1 MKYAKLIFKNIL
13 RNKRRTLLTISSL
26 VVSLFLI
33 ISLATILTEFDRGA
47 EEASPLRLVSRH
59 AVSLGFVIPMAHLQK
74 MKAVPGVKEAM
85 PFSWFGGI
93 WKDERNFFANF
104 AVDARK
110 MRDVIPEIKMSDA
123 DWQAF
128 INDRQGAIVGAKLVK
143 LYGFTPGQRITLK
156 SPIYNESVEFIIRG
170 VYTGSDEKTL
180 YFQYD
185 YLNELL
191 PAWAKDNVSTF
202 SIVTNTA
209 EDVPRVSQA
218 IDSIFAN
225 TDAPTKT
232 ESEREFAL
240 SFQTMIGGV
249 KTFLYAI
256 MAAITFSLLLVM
268 GNTMAMTV
276 RERTKEVGT
285 LKAIGFQRGTITALF
300 LGESLIV
307 ACIGAAIGIGA
318 AVLLFRSIDMSL
330 YIPYVISFVPTGQ
343 TLLLAFALSIFV
355 GLISVIY
362 SAYRVSG
369 LTIAEVQ
376 HSQHRRKKRQHTRH
390 CIHDRFDGGGLPD
403 GDGAC
408 TRYRPDF
415 VEQWRAA

>member
-13 RNKRRTLLTISSL
+13 RNKRRTLLTVLSL
-26 VVSLFLI
+26 VVSLFLFVC
-33 ISLATILTEFDRGA
+33 LGTVLTELERGTD
-47 EEASPLRLVSRH
+47 EANPLRLVSRH
-59 AVSLGFVIPMAHLQK
+59 AVSLGFILPMAHLQK
-74 MKAVPGVKEAM
+74 MKTVPGVKEVM

-93 WKDERNFFANF
+93 YKDERNFFANF

-110 MRDVIPEIKMSDA
+110 LKEVVPELKMSDA
-123 DWQAF
+123 DWQTF
-128 INDRQGAIVGAKLVK
+128 INDRQGAIVGQKLVIQ
-143 LYGFTPGQRITLK
+143 YGFTPGQRITLK
-156 SPIYNESVEFIIRG
+156 SPIYNQSVEFIIRG

-180 YFQYD
+180 YFHHD
-185 YLNELL
+185 YINELL
-191 PAWAKDNVSTF
+191 PDWGKDQVSTF
-202 SIVTNTA
+202 SILVNTP
-209 EDVPRVSQA
+209 EDVPRVGQA

-240 SFQTMIGGV
+240 SFQTMFGGV
-249 KTFLYAI
+249 KQFLYGI

-300 LGESLIV
+300 LFESLIV

-318 AVLLFRSIDMSL
+318 AMLIFNSVDLSL
-330 YIPYVISFVPTGQ
+330 YIPFFIKFVPTGQ
-343 TLLLAFALSIFV
+343 TTIAAFVLSILV

-369 LTIAEVQ
+369 LTIAEALR
-376 HSQHRRKKRQHTRH
+376 ST
-390 CIHDRFDGGGLPD
+390 
-403 GDGAC
+403 
-408 TRYRPDF
+408 
-415 VEQWRAA
+415 E

>member
-33 ISLATILTEFDRGA
+33 ISLATILTEFDRGT

-74 MKAVPGVKEAM
+74 MKTVPGVKEAM

-93 WKDERNFFANF
+93 YKDERNFFANF

-156 SPIYNESVEFIIRG
+156 SPIYNQEVEFIIKG

-191 PAWAKDNVSTF
+191 PAWAKDQVSTF
-202 SIVTNTA
+202 SIVANTA
-209 EDVPRVSQA
+209 EDVPRVGQA

-240 SFQTMIGGV
+240 SFQTMMGGV

-300 LGESLIV
+300 LGEALIV

-318 AVLLFRSIDMSL
+318 AALLFRSVDLSL
-330 YIPYVISFVPTGQ
+330 YIPNLISFVPTNE
-343 TLLLAFALSIFV
+343 TLGIAFGLSILVGFV
-355 GLISVIY
+355 SVIY

-369 LTIAEVQ
+369 LTIAEALR
-376 HSQHRRKKRQHTRH
+376 ST
-390 CIHDRFDGGGLPD
+390 
-403 GDGAC
+403 
-408 TRYRPDF
+408 
-415 VEQWRAA
+415 E

>member
-33 ISLATILTEFDRGA
+33 ISLATILTEFDRGT
-47 EEASPLRLVSRH
+47 EESSPLRLVSRH

-74 MKAVPGVKEAM
+74 MKTVPGVKEAM

-93 WKDERNFFANF
+93 YKDERNFFANF

-128 INDRQGAIVGAKLVK
+128 INERQGAIVGAKLVK

-156 SPIYNESVEFIIRG
+156 SPIYNQSVEFIIRG

-191 PAWAKDNVSTF
+191 PAWAKDQVSTF
-202 SIVTNTA
+202 SIVANTP
-209 EDVPRVSQA
+209 EDVPRVGQA

-240 SFQTMIGGV
+240 SFQTMMGGV

-300 LGESLIV
+300 LGEALMV

-318 AVLLFRSIDMSL
+318 AALLFRSVDLSL
-330 YIPYVISFVPTGQ
+330 YIPNLISFVPTNQ
-343 TLLLAFALSIFV
+343 TLGIAFGLSILVGFV
-355 GLISVIY
+355 SVVY

-369 LTIAEVQ
+369 LTIAEALR
-376 HSQHRRKKRQHTRH
+376 ST
-390 CIHDRFDGGGLPD
+390 
-403 GDGAC
+403 
-408 TRYRPDF
+408 
-415 VEQWRAA
+415 E

>member
-1 MKYAKLIFKNIL
+1 MKYAKLIFKNVL

-33 ISLATILTEFDRGA
+33 ISLATILTEFDRGTD
-47 EEASPLRLVSRH
+47 ESSPLRLVSRH
-59 AVSLGFVIPMAHLQK
+59 AVSLGFVIPMAHLEK
-74 MKAVPGVKEAM
+74 MKTVPGVKEVM

-93 WKDERNFFANF
+93 YKDERNFFANF
-104 AVDARK
+104 AVDPRK
-110 MRDVIPEIKMSDA
+110 LREVVPELKMSDA

-128 INDRQGAIVGAKLVK
+128 INDRQGAMVGQKLVK
-143 LYGFTPGQRITLK
+143 LYGFTPGQRVTLK
-156 SPIYNESVEFIIRG
+156 SPIYNQSVEFIVRG

-180 YFQYD
+180 YFHYD
-185 YLNELL
+185 YINELV
-191 PAWAKDNVSTF
+191 PAWAKDQVSTF
-202 SIVTNTA
+202 SILANSP
-209 EDVPRVSQA
+209 EDVSRAGQA
-218 IDSIFAN
+218 IDSLFAN

-240 SFQTMIGGV
+240 SFQTMLGGV
-249 KTFLYAI
+249 KQFLYGI

-300 LGESLIV
+300 LGEALLV
-307 ACIGAAIGIGA
+307 ACIGAAIGIA
-318 AVLLFRSIDMSL
+318 AAALLFRSVDLSL
-330 YIPYVISFVPTGQ
+330 YIPNFISFVPTGQ
-343 TLLLAFALSIFV
+343 TLAAAFVLSILV

-369 LTIAEVQ
+369 LTIAEALR
-376 HSQHRRKKRQHTRH
+376 ST
-390 CIHDRFDGGGLPD
+390 
-403 GDGAC
+403 
-408 TRYRPDF
+408 
-415 VEQWRAA
+415 E

>member
-33 ISLATILTEFDRGA
+33 ISLATILTEFDRGTQ
-47 EEASPLRLVSRH
+47 EASPLRLVSRH
-59 AVSLGFVIPMAHLQK
+59 AVSLGFVIPMAHLPK
-74 MKAVPGVKEAM
+74 MKTVPGVKEVM

-93 WKDERNFFANF
+93 YKDERNFFANF

-110 MRDVIPEIKMSDA
+110 MRDVIPEIKMSDTE
-123 DWQAF
+123 WQAF

-156 SPIYNESVEFIIRG
+156 SPIYNQSVEFIIRG

-218 IDSIFAN
+218 IDSLFAN

-240 SFQTMIGGV
+240 SFQTMMGGV

-300 LGESLIV
+300 LGEALVV
-307 ACIGAAIGIGA
+307 ACIGALLGIASA
-318 AVLLFRSIDMSL
+318 AMLFRTIDLSL
-330 YIPYVISFVPTGQ
+330 YIPNLISFVPTGE
-343 TLLLAFALSIFV
+343 TLAIAFGLSILV
-355 GLISVIY
+355 GLISVVY

-369 LTIAEVQ
+369 LTIAEALR
-376 HSQHRRKKRQHTRH
+376 ST
-390 CIHDRFDGGGLPD
+390 
-403 GDGAC
+403 
-408 TRYRPDF
+408 
-415 VEQWRAA
+415 E